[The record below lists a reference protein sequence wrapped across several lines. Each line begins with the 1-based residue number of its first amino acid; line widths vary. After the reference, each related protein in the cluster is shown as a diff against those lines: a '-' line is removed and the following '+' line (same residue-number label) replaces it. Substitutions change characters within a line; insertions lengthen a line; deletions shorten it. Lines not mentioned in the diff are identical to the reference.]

1 MFFNI
6 QDLEKRANSKSLTES
21 FASYEL
27 SSLNKSFNSSKTYDI
42 FLSHSYLD
50 AKYIKLIRDDLVS
63 LGYSVYVDWIE
74 DKSLD
79 RTQVTSETAEQLRI
93 RMKQSKCL
101 FYATTENYQ
110 KSSWMPWELG
120 YFDAL
125 KDKVAILPVKS
136 KPDSSE
142 QYNGTEY
149 LGLYSYITITKDTN
163 QKECLWVN
171 NNKDEYVVFN
181 RWLEGEKPQFRDK

>member
-6 QDLEKRANSKSLTES
+6 QDLEKRATSKSLTES
-21 FASYEL
+21 FASYQL
-27 SSLNKSFNSSKTYDI
+27 SSLSKSFNTSKTYDI

-50 AKYIKLIRDDLVS
+50 AKYIKLIRDDLVK

-74 DKSLD
+74 DKSLN
-79 RTQVTSETAEQLRI
+79 RSEVTSETAKKLRI
-93 RMKQSKCL
+93 RMKQSRCL
-101 FYATTENYQ
+101 FYVTTENYQ

-125 KDKVAILPVKS
+125 KEKVAILPVKS

-149 LGLYSYITITKDTN
+149 LGLYSYITITPNKS

-171 NNKDEYVVFN
+171 NNKDEYVIFDE
-181 RWLEGEKPQFRDK
+181 WLEGKKPFVRSN